1 MVLLRRRIVVT
12 RLWEALLSRADRSAP
27 PTKERH
33 MSVRAIRQV
42 AALCVAALVAAAC
55 GGDGAGEAET
65 VADSGT
71 GEGEAEIVADPGEGE
86 PLQQSDGG
94 RERPEPGPLGAVEIE
109 AGVAIQIRSL
119 EAITGDV
126 AFLGIPNMRSTE
138 LAIEDYGPIRGFDVE
153 LGTPLDDLCSS
164 DGGQASAQ
172 IIVADEDVLGVIGT
186 SCSGA
191 AVAAAPLITQA
202 GMTMISASNTS
213 PALTS
218 DLQGN
223 AGENHSVGY
232 YRTSHNDLFQAAAVA
247 QFVLGELGLVSAA
260 VIHDGDPYTQGL
272 AHAFAAAFEATGG
285 VVTGVSAINKEDTDM
300 VPVLTELA
308 AGAPE
313 ALFFPIFQPA
323 GDFVADQAPR
333 VPGLEGAALLASGG
347 LLNVNFLGLPQTAG
361 MYLAGP
367 DTRFGNNVNESTGR
381 TVEEFLDLY
390 EERFGEPPAA
400 PYWAHAYDAT
410 VLLLDAIRAASYV
423 SDDGDGDT
431 LVVDRQGI
439 RDYLNSVEEH
449 EGLTGTLSCD
459 RFGDCGAGR
468 IAVVHN
474 VGGEENAEASMS
486 NVVFSYAP
494 PGE

>member
-1 MVLLRRRIVVT
+1 
-12 RLWEALLSRADRSAP
+12 
-27 PTKERH
+27 
-33 MSVRAIRQV
+33 MSVRAIRRWAALAV
-42 AALCVAALVAAAC
+42 AAFIAAAC
-55 GGDGAGEAET
+55 GGGAESGDESGIVKIPAGE
-65 VADSGT
+65 
-71 GEGEAEIVADPGEGE
+71 
-86 PLQQSDGG
+86 
-94 RERPEPGPLGAVEIE
+94 
-109 AGVAIQIRSL
+109 AIQIRSL

-138 LAIEDYGPIRGFDVE
+138 LAIEDYGAVHGFDVE

-164 DGGQASAQ
+164 DGGQAAAQ

-191 AVAAAPLITQA
+191 AVSAAPLITGA
-202 GMTMISASNTS
+202 GITMISASNTS

-232 YRTSHNDLFQAAAVA
+232 FRTSHNDLFQAAAVA
-247 QFVLGELGLVSAA
+247 EFVLGDLGLSTAA

-272 AHAFAAAFEATGG
+272 AHAFADAFEAEGGTITGL
-285 VVTGVSAINKEDTDM
+285 SAINKDDTDM
-300 VPVLTELA
+300 VPVLTEIA

-323 GDFVADQAPR
+323 GDFVADQAPG

-347 LLNVNFLGLPQTAG
+347 LLNVNYLALPQTAG

-367 DTRFGNNVNESTGR
+367 DTRFGNNANQSTGR
-381 TVEEFLDLY
+381 TITEFLDIY
-390 EERFGEPPAA
+390 EERFGEAPAA

-410 VLLLDAIRAASYV
+410 VLLLDAIAAASYL
-423 SDDGDGDT
+423 DGDT
-431 LVVDRQGI
+431 LVVDRQAI
-439 RDYLNSVEEH
+439 RDYLHTVEGH

-459 RFGDCGAGR
+459 AFGDCGAGR
-468 IAVVHN
+468 ITVIEN
-474 VGGEENAEASMS
+474 LGGEENAEASMS

-494 PGE
+494 PAE